1 VNTEG
6 RGETT
11 PPREGRRI
19 VVGAVTGL
27 LSVAAALGTAEL
39 VAGPTGSAS
48 PVVAVGDVV
57 VDATPSFLMRWAIAL
72 FGTADK
78 AVLVTGIAAVL
89 FAAGAALG
97 VLALRR
103 PALGYAGLA
112 VFMAAGLA
120 AVLLRRTGDPWAAVP
135 VVVGAAAG
143 ALALAL
149 LLRSARA
156 ARGPGRKGR
165 PEAPTDAG
173 STGAGTTPAQVGPDQ
188 GPGRRG
194 FVLTATGVLAGSAT
208 AGAVGRWLPGVLDGA
223 GARSALALPAA
234 AEPLPALGAG
244 TDLGIAGLTPFST
257 PNADFYRIDTAL
269 TVPRLDSTRWSLRVH
284 GMVDEPFEIDMDE
297 LLALPLV
304 ESDITMACVSNQVG
318 GDLAGNSRWL
328 GFPLADLLRRA
339 GVRSGADQILSTSH
353 DGWTCGTPT
362 EAVMDGRDALLAV
375 GMGGEP
381 LPHSHGYPARMV
393 VPGLYGFVSATKW
406 VTDIKLTRFA
416 DERSYWAGRGW
427 AVRAPIKVMS
437 RVDVPA
443 PLGRVP
449 SGDAVLAGVAWAQH
463 RGVDAV
469 EVRVDEGEWWEA
481 ELAQVP
487 GIDTWVQWVA
497 ETPLEPGP
505 HTVQVRATDAEGR
518 TQTPERAEP
527 VPDGASG
534 WHSIR
539 FTAE

>member
-1 VNTEG
+1 MLA
-6 RGETT
+6 
-11 PPREGRRI
+11 
-19 VVGAVTGL
+19 VG
-27 LSVAAALGTAEL
+27 AALGAAEL
-39 VAGPTGSAS
+39 VAGMTGSVS

-57 VDATPSFLMRWAIAL
+57 VDATPAFLMEWAIAL

-78 AVLVTGIAAVL
+78 VVLVTGITAVL
-89 FAAGAALG
+89 FGAGAVLG
-97 VLALRR
+97 VIALRR
-103 PALGYAGLA
+103 PVLGYAGLA
-112 VFMAAGLA
+112 VFALAGLA
-120 AVLLRRTGDPWAAVP
+120 AVLLRRADDPWAAAP
-135 VVVGAAAG
+135 VVAGAAAG

-149 LLRSARA
+149 LSRSART
-156 ARGPGRKGR
+156 ARRPGREGR
-165 PEAPTDAG
+165 PQAPADAE
-173 STGAGTTPAQVGPDQ
+173 TAPAQVGSDR

-194 FVLTATGVLAGSAT
+194 FVLTATGVLVGSAT
-208 AGAVGRWLPGVLDGA
+208 AGALGRWLPDALGGA

-234 AEPLPALGAG
+234 AEPLPALPSG
-244 TDLGIAGLTPFST
+244 TDLGVPGLAPFST

-269 TVPRLDSTRWSLRVH
+269 TVPRLDSTRWRLRVH

-304 ESDITMACVSNQVG
+304 EADITMTCVSNQVG
-318 GDLAGNSRWL
+318 GDLVGNSRWL

-339 GVRSGADQILSTSH
+339 GVQSGADQILSTSD

-362 EAVMDGRDALLAV
+362 EVVMDGRDALLAV

-381 LPHSHGYPARMV
+381 LPHEHGYPARMV

-416 DERSYWAGRGW
+416 DERAYWARRDW

-449 SGDAVLAGVAWAQH
+449 SGDTVLAGVAWAQH
-463 RGVDAV
+463 RGVAAV
-469 EVRVDEGEWWEA
+469 EVSVDDGDWWEA

-497 ETPLEPGP
+497 ETALEPGP
-505 HTVQVRATDAEGR
+505 HTVRVRATDATGR
-518 TQTPERAEP
+518 TQTSERTEP
-527 VPDGASG
+527 IPDGATG

>member
-1 VNTEG
+1 MNTEG

-11 PPREGRRI
+11 PPRDRRRI
-19 VVGAVTGL
+19 VAGSVIGL
-27 LSVAAALGTAEL
+27 LSVGAALGAAEL
-39 VAGPTGSAS
+39 AAGLTGSVS

-57 VDATPSFLMRWAIAL
+57 VDATPAPLMELAIAL

-78 AVLVTGIAAVL
+78 LVLVTGIAAVL
-89 FAAGAALG
+89 FVAGASLG
-97 VLALRR
+97 VIALRC

-112 VFMAAGLA
+112 VFAAAGLA
-120 AVLLRRTGDPWAAVP
+120 AVLLRRADDPWAAAP
-135 VVVGAAAG
+135 VLAG
-143 ALALAL
+143 AGAGVLALAL
-149 LLRSARA
+149 LLRSARTVH
-156 ARGPGRKGR
+156 GPGRKGR
-165 PEAPTDAG
+165 PQAPADAEAAPAQAG
-173 STGAGTTPAQVGPDQ
+173 SGQ

-194 FVLTATGVLAGSAT
+194 FVLTATGVLVGSAT
-208 AGAVGRWLPGVLDGA
+208 AGAVGRLLPNVLGGA
-223 GARSALALPAA
+223 GARSALALPAP
-234 AEPLPALGAG
+234 AEPLPALPSGV
-244 TDLGIAGLTPFST
+244 DLGVPGLTPFST

-269 TVPRLDSTRWSLRVH
+269 TIPRLDSTRWRLRVH

-304 ESDITMACVSNQVG
+304 EADITMTCVSNQVG

-339 GVRSGADQILSTSH
+339 GVQSGADQILSTSD

-362 EAVMDGRDALLAV
+362 EVVMDGRDALLAV

-381 LPHSHGYPARMV
+381 LPHVNGYPARMV

-416 DERSYWAGRGW
+416 DEQAYWAQRGW
-427 AVRAPIKVMS
+427 AVRAPVKVMS

-449 SGDAVLAGVAWAQH
+449 SGDVVLAGVAWAQH

-469 EVRVDEGEWWEA
+469 EVRVDDGEWWEA

-487 GIDTWVQWVA
+487 GIDTWTQWVA
-497 ETPLEPGP
+497 ETALDPGL
-505 HTVQVRATDAEGR
+505 HTVEVRATDATGR
-518 TQTPERAEP
+518 TQTSERTET

-534 WHSIR
+534 WHRIR

>member
-1 VNTEG
+1 MG
-6 RGETT
+6 S
-11 PPREGRRI
+11 
-19 VVGAVTGL
+19 VTGL
-27 LSVAAALGTAEL
+27 LAVGAALGAAEL
-39 VAGPTGSAS
+39 AAGLTGSVS

-57 VDATPSFLMRWAIAL
+57 VDATPAFLMEWAIAL

-78 AVLVTGIAAVL
+78 LVLVSGIVVVL
-89 FAAGAALG
+89 FVAGAVLG

-103 PALGYAGLA
+103 PALGYTGLA
-112 VFMAAGLA
+112 VFAAAGLA
-120 AVLLRRTGDPWAAVP
+120 AVLLRRADDPWAAAP
-135 VVVGAAAG
+135 VLVGAAAG

-149 LLRSARA
+149 LLRSAGA
-156 ARGPGRKGR
+156 VHGPGRKGPR
-165 PEAPTDAG
+165 ASADAEAAHP
-173 STGAGTTPAQVGPDQ
+173 QVGPAE

-208 AGAVGRWLPGVLDGA
+208 AGAVGRWLPDALGGA
-223 GARSALALPAA
+223 GARSRLALPAA
-234 AEPLPALGAG
+234 AEPLPALPAG
-244 TDLGIAGLTPFST
+244 TDLGIPGITPFST

-269 TVPRLDSTRWSLRVH
+269 TVPRLDSTRWRLRVH

-297 LLALPLV
+297 LLAMPLV
-304 ESDITMACVSNQVG
+304 EADITLTCVSNQVG
-318 GDLAGNSRWL
+318 GDLVGNSRWL

-339 GVRSGADQILSTSH
+339 GVRSGADQILSTSD

-362 EAVMDGRDALLAV
+362 EVVMDGRDALLAV

-381 LPHSHGYPARMV
+381 LPHTHGYPARMV

-406 VTDIKLTRFA
+406 VTDIELTRFA
-416 DERSYWAGRGW
+416 DEKAYWAQRDW

-449 SGDAVLAGVAWAQH
+449 SGDVVLAGVAWAQH

-469 EVRVDEGEWWEA
+469 EVRVDEGEWWQADLA
-481 ELAQVP
+481 EVP

-497 ETPLEPGP
+497 EADLDPGQ
-505 HTVQVRATDAEGR
+505 HTVEVRATDATGR
-518 TQTPERAEP
+518 TQTSERAEP
-527 VPDGASG
+527 IPDGASG